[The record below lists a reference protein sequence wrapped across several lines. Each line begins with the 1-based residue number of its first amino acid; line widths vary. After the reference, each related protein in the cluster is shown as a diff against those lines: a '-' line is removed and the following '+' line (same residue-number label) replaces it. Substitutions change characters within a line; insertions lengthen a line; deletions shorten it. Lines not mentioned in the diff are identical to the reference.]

1 MAYPKYKVN
10 HKYFDVL
17 NPESAYFLGL
27 LAADGNVDKT
37 RTRITL
43 SICERDSEI
52 LDNIKSAI
60 SSTHPIKK
68 TMSKCRGKQYPQMVF
83 RFSSPYMCK
92 TLEQYGIVPRKS
104 LHLKFPPID
113 RKIIPSFIRG
123 YFDGDGSVTI
133 TKANNIFITILGT
146 RSLLSEMKRHYNE
159 HCQTSVGWVTRHN
172 QSRIF
177 HFCIHGNPC
186 GKSFFKWIY
195 DGSTPHTRLNRKYQK
210 SL

>member
-17 NPESAYFLGL
+17 TPESAYFLGL

-37 RTRITL
+37 KTRITL
-43 SICERDSEI
+43 SICERDAEI
-52 LDNIKSAI
+52 LDNIKHSI
-60 SSTHPIKK
+60 SSTHPIKEYI
-68 TMSKCRGKQYPQMVF
+68 SKCRGKQYPQKVF

-92 TLEQYGIVPRKS
+92 TLGQYGIVPHKS

-113 RKIIPSFIRG
+113 QRFVPSFIRG

-133 TKANNIFITILGT
+133 TKSNNIFITILGT
-146 RSLLSEMKRHYNE
+146 RPFLSEMKRQYNKS
-159 HCQTSVGWVTRHN
+159 CKTSVGWVGRHGESN
-172 QSRIF
+172 IF
-177 HFCIHGNPC
+177 HFCIHGNKC
-186 GKSFFKWIY
+186 GKSFFNWIY
-195 DGSTPHTRLNRKYQK
+195 DESAPNTRLTRKYQK